1 MQQIIEFITNN
12 QTLII
17 TIILC
22 VTYLLNK
29 WINYLAARPQKDIW
43 DRVKPYSDAACALV
57 FDGVEYLAKY
67 KKMTSA
73 AKSIEYADVLKKFA
87 DIWNTDSCLAIAK
100 LYAWYASAKKKS
112 ESEEITADS
121 VAVEDTE

>member
-1 MQQIIEFITNN
+1 MQQVLDFITNN

-17 TIILC
+17 TVILC
-22 VTYLLNK
+22 VTYMLNK
-29 WINYLAARPQKDIW
+29 WINYLAAKPQQDIW
-43 DRVKPYSDAACALV
+43 DRVKPYSNAACALV
-57 FDGVEYLAKY
+57 FDGVEYLAKH

-73 AKSIEYADVLKKFA
+73 AKSIEYAEVLKKFA

-112 ESEEITADS
+112 SQEEEITADS
-121 VAVEDTE
+121 VAVE